1 MTATDILL
9 VEDNLHDVEMIL
21 YAFSEHD
28 MSYQVL
34 ALQDGAK
41 ALDYFFG
48 AQGCLREPAA
58 QLPKLI
64 LLDLKL
70 PRINGIE
77 VLKRL
82 KSDERTRPVP
92 VVVFTSSNESRDKR
106 ACYSFGANSYIVK
119 PLDSDEFSRFIADI
133 GAYWMRMNTTTHYP
147 HETGGM

>member
-1 MTATDILL
+1 MAATDILL
-9 VEDNLHDVEMIL
+9 IEDNRHDVEMIL
-21 YAFSEHD
+21 YAFNEYD

-48 AQGCLREPAA
+48 AQGCVHEVPA

-82 KSDERTRPVP
+82 KSDGRTRPIP
-92 VVVFTSSNESRDKR
+92 VVVFTSSNESQDKR
-106 ACYSFGANSYIVK
+106 ECYSLGVNSYIVK
-119 PLDSDEFSRFIADI
+119 PLDSDAFSRFVADI
-133 GAYWMRMNTTTHYP
+133 GSYWMRMNATPHYQ
-147 HETGGM
+147 HETGRM